1 MIFAGLNI
9 RNKHLYISFFLKRFP
24 LFIFV
29 ILFNSIFINSQWIQ
43 QPSPV
48 TSGLLDCDFIDQNTG
63 WVCGDGG
70 VILKTTNGGINWVT
84 QNSGVTKRLEGIEAV
99 DANTL
104 YCVGWWQTVLK
115 STDGGNTWIAIR
127 NGQSSPPDPGFTKC
141 FFLNNNT
148 GWLLRS
154 NYILRTTNGGS
165 SFDSTYSI
173 YTYLWDIHFKDMNTG
188 VLCGDVALIMRTSN
202 GGVNWNKI
210 DLPLY
215 QFQGPNLYRLSF
227 SGNMG
232 WVIGEGGGA
241 NEGRLCWRTINY
253 GITWDSISRVPYPGS
268 EFNYSVFFAN
278 QNTGYC
284 GGTTGYIFKTTN
296 GGVNWYQQNSPSN
309 GYRND
314 FNFISDSTGW
324 CIGGGGQIFKTTNGG
339 TFVNVEPV
347 SNLIPQSFELKQN
360 YPNPFNS
367 QTKIKFEIAAK
378 DNYLLKIY
386 DIIGR
391 IVKVIFNENL
401 EIGRYEI
408 NFEANDL
415 ASGIYYYTLSS
426 EKLKQT
432 KKLILLK

>member
-9 RNKHLYISFFLKRFP
+9 RFNFQSLIYFIHFRPLLIFL
-24 LFIFV
+24 L
-29 ILFNSIFINSQWIQ
+29 ILFNSIIYSQWIL

-104 YCVGWWQTVLK
+104 YCVGWWQTILK
-115 STDGGNTWIAIR
+115 SIDGGSTWIALR
-127 NGQSSPPDPGFTKC
+127 NGNVGDQSFRKA
-141 FFLNNNT
+141 FFLNSST

-173 YTYLWDIHFKDMNTG
+173 YTYLWDVHFKDLNTG
-188 VLCGDVALIMRTSN
+188 VLCGDGALTMRSTD
-202 GGVNWNKI
+202 GGLTWAPI
-210 DLPLY
+210 PLPL
-215 QFQGPNLYRLSF
+215 FQGGMPNLYRLGLA
-227 SGNMG
+227 GNSV
-232 WVIGEGGGA
+232 WVIGEGGPFNG
-241 NEGRLCWRTINY
+241 GRLVWRSTNF
-253 GITWDSISRVPYPGS
+253 GVTWDSISRVPYPS
-268 EFNYSVFFAN
+268 NELNYSVFFAN

-284 GGTTGYIFKTTN
+284 GGTTGYIFKSTN
-296 GGVNWYQQNSPSN
+296 GGVNWYQQNVPIN
-309 GYRND
+309 GYRGDLWFQND
-314 FNFISDSTGW
+314 SLGW
-324 CIGGGGQIFKTTNGG
+324 AVGGGGYILKTTNGG
-339 TFVNVEPV
+339 TFVNVEPI
-347 SNLIPQSFELKQN
+347 SNIIPQSFELKQN

-367 QTKIKFEIAAK
+367 QTKIKFEISAK
-378 DNYLLKIY
+378 DDYLFKIY
-386 DIIGR
+386 DITGR

-401 EIGRYEI
+401 EIGKYEI
-408 NFEANDL
+408 NFEAYDL

-426 EKLKQT
+426 EKLEQT